1 MGRPTSKAELIA
13 SSTEQFSKLWLLI
26 DRMSEEEQEAD
37 FKFTSEFLEKK
48 KEAHWRRDRNLRDV
62 LIHLYEW
69 QQLLLNWVAS
79 NQKGVDKPFL
89 PEPYNWKTYG
99 QMNIEFMNK
108 HQDTSLNEAKALLKN
123 SHIKVLAM
131 IDSFTNEELF
141 VKKMFSWTGSTNLG
155 SYCISST
162 SSHYEWA
169 IKKIRQHNKLQK
181 KA

>member
-37 FKFTSEFLEKK
+37 F
-48 KEAHWRRDRNLRDV
+48 RDV